1 MWYNASFFMEAP
13 MKQFE
18 ELSDDQWNL
27 IQELM
32 SWTPPLQRGKKR
44 TNLRKVWNAIFYI
57 LTRGC
62 RWIDLPQDERYA
74 NRATAHRWLT
84 RWQTI
89 GVFDRVVTGLLRK
102 AACEGLIDWN
112 RLVADGSFSP
122 SAGRR

>member
-1 MWYNASFFMEAP
+1 

-18 ELSDDQWNL
+18 ELTDDQWTL
-27 IQELM
+27 IQGLM

-44 TNLRKVWNAIFYI
+44 TNLRRVWNAIFYI

-62 RWIDLPQDERYA
+62 RWIDLPQDDRYA

-84 RWQTI
+84 KWQTI

-112 RLVADGSFSP
+112 RLIADGSFSP
-122 SAGRR
+122 GAGGRQRS

>member
-1 MWYNASFFMEAP
+1 
-13 MKQFE
+13 MKKFE
-18 ELSDDQWNL
+18 ELTEDQWNT

-44 TNLRKVWNAIFYI
+44 THLKKVWNAIFYI

-74 NRATAHRWLT
+74 NRATAHRWLIK
-84 RWQTI
+84 WQKI
-89 GVFDRVVTGLLRK
+89 GIFDRVVTGLLRK

-112 RLVADGSFSP
+112 RLIADGSFSP
-122 SAGRR
+122 NGGRRPSS